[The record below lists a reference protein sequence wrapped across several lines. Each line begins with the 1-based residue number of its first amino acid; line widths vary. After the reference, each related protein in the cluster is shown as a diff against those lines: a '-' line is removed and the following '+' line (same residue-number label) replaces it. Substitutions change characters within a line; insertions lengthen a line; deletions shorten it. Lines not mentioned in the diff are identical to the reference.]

1 MNKFEGWD
9 WTELGTAWNLYDL
22 NNNIKDEDAANLI
35 KQYIVD
41 NYDQNNT
48 IIEDMKLFLQEIV
61 DGDTLYETPLF
72 KGLLEIK
79 NNEVFVKY
87 YCELLEYMWT

>member
-1 MNKFEGWD
+1 MNKFKGWD

-22 NNNIKDEDAANLI
+22 DNNIKDEDAAKLI

-41 NYDQNNT
+41 NYNQNNT

-61 DGDTLYETPLF
+61 DSDILYETPLF

-79 NNEVFVKY
+79 NNEIFVKY